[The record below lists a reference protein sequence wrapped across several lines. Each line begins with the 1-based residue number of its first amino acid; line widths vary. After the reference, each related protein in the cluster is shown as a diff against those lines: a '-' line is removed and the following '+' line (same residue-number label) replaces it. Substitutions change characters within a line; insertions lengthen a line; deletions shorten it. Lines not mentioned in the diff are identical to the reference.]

1 MSSTIIIQDELLEQ
15 YLKNAKKNKKKRKT
29 ICNSSMLSKTHCY
42 DSKAVLVTSRSSD
55 AFF

>member
-1 MSSTIIIQDELLEQ
+1 MSSTIIIQDKLLEQ
-15 YLKNAKKNKKKRKT
+15 YLKNAKNKKKRKT

>member
-42 DSKAVLVTSRSSD
+42 DSKAVLVTS
-55 AFF
+55 